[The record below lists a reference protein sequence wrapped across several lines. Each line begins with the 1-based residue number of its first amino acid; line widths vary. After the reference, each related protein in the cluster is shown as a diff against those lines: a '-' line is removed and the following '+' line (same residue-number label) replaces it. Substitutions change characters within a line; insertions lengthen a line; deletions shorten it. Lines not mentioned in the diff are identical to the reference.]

1 MEFDLFSGLESL
13 SKSDY
18 GWYGK
23 LSDEGKKQVAPLVL
37 ARWLSGTSDYLQLI
51 KLNML
56 VNPYT
61 FSLGNEKDLLCKLM
75 AASATGPK
83 RYKWIKG
90 PGSTGASSVRL
101 KIISDYYEISLRE
114 AALYANAIDASDM
127 IEMAEELGVEKD
139 VLAKLKKE
147 LSEGTNGP
155 RTTKTRGAK

>member
-75 AASATGPK
+75 AAILHNATSFKVSTLTILVSLLSGVS
-83 RYKWIKG
+83 IK
-90 PGSTGASSVRL
+90 
-101 KIISDYYEISLRE
+101 SLT
-114 AALYANAIDASDM
+114 D
-127 IEMAEELGVEKD
+127 
-139 VLAKLKKE
+139 KLKALITPVE
-147 LSEGTNGP
+147 VLTSVLGSL
-155 RTTKTRGAK
+155 